1 MSNLFDDDAERVI
14 LAQMLSFKAVIP
26 NIRGAVQAQD
36 FFNAANQRVF
46 KAMCSLLDEYGAID
60 SVSLE
65 TKLGKREGDRE
76 FIQELMDTAATAANW
91 KYYTKRVKKFS
102 QVRGVRALAEEL
114 LRVSVDNVDTT
125 LSEAL
130 TKGTELANE
139 SGGQT
144 IRSVKQIIP
153 EVIGKIEEAFKN
165 KGQLIGLDTRISGI
179 NDALDGWPND
189 YIIIGARPSMGK
201 AQPLDAKI
209 KTVDGWKRMGDIQ
222 VGDSLASVDGK
233 PSRVVGVFP
242 QGVKDI
248 YRIELSDGRY
258 TECCGDH
265 LWDVTNSRWTEKNKT
280 VDTNFLLKAMKAS
293 RNRKRIE
300 LPVVDGNFGK
310 DHGLCVDPWFLGF
323 YLGDGFMK
331 GSVPM
336 FSNNDKENIDR
347 VKKLFSAGHRIVQHN
362 KYDYSIVKKQ
372 KGGRSDLSLSLEL
385 LGLKGTNSF
394 TKFIPENY
402 KESSRKTRVQLLSG
416 MISTDGD
423 VGKNG
428 TISYTSVSE
437 TLIDDLVYV
446 ARSLGCICEKKSRVT
461 KYTSHGERI
470 DGAVSYRIHILMSN
484 ELKKEVLFLKRHR
497 ERINERRTRK
507 NLLTIKSIK
516 YVGAKEAQC
525 IMVSHKRH
533 LYITDDFIVTHN
545 TALAGTLMSN
555 IATPNIPVGF
565 VTIEM
570 RDYKI
575 VMRMISSATGINS
588 RSMRTGFLTQVNFA
602 QIQDACS
609 TLYEKQMYFDDAS
622 TDLEYMKQTCRTMAR
637 VHGVKAIFIDHA
649 SMITVDDSTQHWEKM
664 IRVSKTVKSLQR
676 ELNIPMT
683 LLCQLK
689 TDAEGRKPTMAD
701 LRGSG
706 SFAEDADTILLLNR
720 DRVETKGVPGIVIP
734 SELDVVKARDG
745 EIGVIP
751 LSFLPQTNKFCDPP
765 KKP

>member
-1 MSNLFDDDAERVI
+1 MTNLFDDDAERVI

-26 NIRGAVQAQD
+26 NIRGAIQAQD

-46 KAMCSLLDEYGAID
+46 KAICSLLDEYGAVD

-153 EVIGKIEEAFKN
+153 EVIGKIEEAFRN

-209 KTVDGWKRMGDIQ
+209 KTVSGWTKMGDIKT
-222 VGDSLASVDGK
+222 GDELASVDGER
-233 PSRVVGVFP
+233 SVVTGVFP
-242 QGVKDI
+242 QGEKDI
-248 YRIELSDGRY
+248 YKITFSDGRS
-258 TECCGDH
+258 TECCEDH
-265 LWDVTNSRWTEKNKT
+265 LWDVSNDRWTENNKT
-280 VDTNFLLKAMKAS
+280 VDTRFLIDAMKAK

-300 LPVVDGNFGK
+300 VPTVSGLFGK
-310 DHGLCVDPWFLGF
+310 DVDIQIDPWFLGF
-323 YLGDGFMK
+323 YLGDGFSK
-331 GSVPM
+331 KNVVM
-336 FSNNDKENIDR
+336 FSNNDKQNIDR
-347 VKKLFSAGHRIVQHN
+347 ITSLFSDNHEIN
-362 KYDYSIVKKQ
+362 KTGQYDYSIVRKT
-372 KGGRSDLSLSLEL
+372 KGGRSDISVAVERIGL
-385 LGLKGTNSF
+385 LGKNSF

-402 KESSRKTRVQLLSG
+402 KNASRETRVQLLSG
-416 MISTDGD
+416 LVSADGN
-423 VGKNG
+423 VEKCG
-428 TISYTSVSE
+428 TVSYTSVSE
-437 TLIDDLVYV
+437 RLIDDVIYV
-446 ARSLGCICEKKSRVT
+446 ARSLGCICGKTNRVT
-461 KYTSHGERI
+461 HYTSHGI
-470 DGAVSYRIHILMSN
+470 KKDGAVSYRTNILMSN
-484 ELKKEVLFLKRHR
+484 ELKNEILFLDRHR
-497 ERINERRTRK
+497 ERINKSRTRR
-507 NLLTIKSIK
+507 NLLTITDIR
-516 YVGAKEAQC
+516 YVGRKQAQC
-525 IMVSHKRH
+525 IMVSHHRH
-533 LYITDDFIVTHN
+533 LYITDDFVVTHN

-555 IATPNIPVGF
+555 IATPNTPVGF

-664 IRVSKTVKSLQR
+664 IHVSKTVKSLQR
-676 ELNIPMT
+676 ELNIPMA